1 MKSEKIKTHFGVYGI
16 CLQNSNILCIMKN
29 RGPYKVR
36 FDLPGGSQEYNES
49 LVETLYREVMEETG
63 QEVSNE
69 KSLVTLDFFVEV
81 KNNLIVHHI
90 AVLFCISISNNQ
102 LNIPSVV
109 NDGIN
114 DSLGCKWVNVK
125 ELNIENSSPVILET
139 LKYLKSGKIEKRSIY
154 TDWKVL

>member
-29 RGPYKVR
+29 RGPYKGR

-49 LVETLYREVMEETG
+49 LVETLCREVMEETG

-81 KNNLIVHHI
+81 KNNFIVHHI
-90 AVLFCISISNNQ
+90 AVLFCINISNNQ
-102 LNIPSVV
+102 LNVPSVV
-109 NDGIN
+109 IDGIN
-114 DSLGCKWVNVK
+114 DSLGCIWVNVK
-125 ELNIENSSPVILET
+125 ELNFD
-139 LKYLKSGKIEKRSIY
+139 IY
-154 TDWKVL
+154 PYAT

>member
-29 RGPYKVR
+29 RGPYKGR

-49 LVETLYREVMEETG
+49 LVETLCREVMEETG
-63 QEVSNE
+63 QEVNNE

-81 KNNLIVHHI
+81 KNNFIVHHI
-90 AVLFCISISNNQ
+90 AVLFCINISNNQ
-102 LNIPSVV
+102 LNVPSVV

-114 DSLGCKWVNVK
+114 DSLGCIWVNVK
-125 ELNIENSSPVILET
+125 ELNNTKIFKKWKNRKKKCIHRLE
-139 LKYLKSGKIEKRSIY
+139 SIV
-154 TDWKVL
+154 KNIMKMKFL